1 MKLIILIVFLCSAPL
16 FANEKSLYNFGW
28 LDPDK
33 EVYVLQ
39 NRKFRKSE
47 RFYVGAN
54 GVKTL
59 SGAFVDS
66 FGGSVRAGYF
76 FKEDWGI
83 EFAFGKNS
91 GSENNT
97 AKGVKE
103 SGTTPY
109 YRKIDKYSGAML
121 VWSPFY
127 SKINTFN
134 KIFYFDWMF
143 GLGAAQI
150 TSQHNGNELDP
161 ASLALSKLTSEDKMG
176 LLWNTGLR
184 IYLNERWSLRFDIS
198 GLHYNAEKT
207 RILENSTSSSKA
219 ESLFSAYDLGIGLN
233 FTL

>member
-1 MKLIILIVFLCSAPL
+1 MKLIVLLVFLFIHQV
-16 FANEKSLYNFGW
+16 FAADTSLYNFSW

-47 RFYVGAN
+47 SFYIGGT
-54 GVKTL
+54 GVKTI

-66 FGGSVRAGYF
+66 YGGSARAGYF
-76 FKEDWGI
+76 FKEDWGF
-83 EFAFGKNS
+83 EFAYGKNS
-91 GSENNT
+91 GSENDT

-103 SGTTPY
+103 SGTIPY
-109 YRKIDKYSGAML
+109 YRKVDKYIGAML
-121 VWSPFY
+121 MWSPFY

-143 GLGAAQI
+143 GLGVAQI
-150 TSQHNGNELDP
+150 TSLHNGNELDP
-161 ASLALSKLTSEDKMG
+161 AASSLSKLSSEDKMG
-176 LLWNTGLR
+176 ALWNTGIR
-184 IYLNERWSLRFDIS
+184 FYLSESWSLRVDIT

-207 RILENSTSSSKA
+207 RILENDSNSSKA
-219 ESLFSAYDLGIGLN
+219 QKLFSNYDLGIGLN